1 MIKKNMCGGVHQA
14 FAGECLGDPL
24 LFNCSNV
31 LLIQVSADDHDRNP
45 KDRGHLEL
53 VGRLTCVVHNVHVY
67 VDDKTSGCCLLRFQL
82 NSNDTGLSQVWF
94 RHMQVSIDVLIAT
107 HITSFVCHYLFDS
120 FVLILVQA
128 HAGEYKGCCPDSNPW
143 SL

>member
-31 LLIQVSADDHDRNP
+31 LLIQVSGYDHYRNP

-67 VDDKTSGCCLLRFQL
+67 VDDKTSGCCLLRL
-82 NSNDTGLSQVWF
+82 TNSIQMTL
-94 RHMQVSIDVLIAT
+94 VSLRCGSGI
-107 HITSFVCHYLFDS
+107 CR
-120 FVLILVQA
+120 
-128 HAGEYKGCCPDSNPW
+128 
-143 SL
+143 